1 MREAAL
7 ALIGG
12 GLALA
17 SLTVWIIVLVRRS
30 VGYPIVEA
38 EPRRD
43 VPWGF
48 VDVLLVLVGI
58 LFFALMAQA
67 VVSELYGPPPDADKQ
82 PPPLDLVRDWTPLL
96 IVDGLAKIA
105 TIALAVFLGVSRGAT
120 AAGFG
125 LTVRHIADDVKLGVL
140 GFLAALL
147 PVYCV
152 QAVVIQIIP
161 PDKQHPV
168 LEMLSVRSGVAALA
182 VAVLFAVVLAPLAEE
197 FLFRAFLQG
206 WLEKCSWRSW
216 SFERIDADPPPP
228 SGPFS
233 SPSAIDVEP
242 IESAADWHGTEAAS
256 APNPYA
262 PPTTEITQDP
272 LPNPDA
278 SADPSS
284 NDAVRPPARSH
295 FMAIVISSLVFAVL
309 HASNWPAPVPLFFLA
324 LILGYL
330 YSRTHRLLPCIVV
343 HFLFNA
349 LSVAAVI
356 LGMTT
361 E

>member
-1 MREAAL
+1 LKEAAL

-17 SLTVWIIVLVRRS
+17 SLTVWILVLVRRS

-48 VDVLLVLVGI
+48 VDVLLVLVGF
-58 LFFALMAQA
+58 LFFAIMAQA
-67 VVSELYGPPPDADKQ
+67 VVWGLFVPPGADK
-82 PPPLDLVRDWTPLL
+82 PEPPLEPVKDWTPLL
-96 IVDGLAKIA
+96 IVDGLAKVA
-105 TIALAVFLGVSRGAT
+105 TIALAVFLGVSRGRAT
-120 AAGFG
+120 AADFG
-125 LTVRHIADDVKLGVL
+125 LTARHIAHDVKLGVL

-161 PDKQHPV
+161 PEKQHPV
-168 LEMLSVRSGVAALA
+168 LEMLSVKSGVAALA

-206 WLEKCSWRSW
+206 WLEKSSWRS
-216 SFERIDADPPPP
+216 SSVERMDANQPPPG
-228 SGPFS
+228 GPIS
-233 SPSAIDVEP
+233 SPLPIDVEP
-242 IESAADWHGTEAAS
+242 IESAADWHELT
-256 APNPYA
+256 APSFENPYA
-262 PPTTEITQDP
+262 PPATATTQDSVRAA
-272 LPNPDA
+272 DA
-278 SADPSS
+278 SADSSS
-284 NDAVRPPARSH
+284 NDAARTPVRSH
-295 FMAIVISSLVFAVL
+295 YIAIVISSLVFAVL

-356 LGMTT
+356 LGMTA